1 MISFFKNKEKDEVND
16 DKSYSNIAA
25 LLIHA
30 AKIDENYEDKE
41 KDIIK
46 KTLIEL
52 GAASS
57 NIDKL
62 ISDASVIEEN
72 SNQILNFTREVKN
85 APESDK
91 IRIIESLWKIIYSDD
106 SEDIY
111 ETNLMRRLAG
121 LLYIDSKI
129 MGDLKEKIKH
139 ESKKWPTL

>member
-1 MISFFKNKEKDEVND
+1 MMND

-30 AKIDENYEDKE
+30 AKIDKNYEEKE

-57 NIDKL
+57 TIDKL
-62 ISDASVIEEN
+62 ILDASIIEEN

-85 APESDK
+85 APELDK
-91 IRIIESLWKIIYSDD
+91 IRIVESLWKRIYSDNSAD
-106 SEDIY
+106 MY

-129 MGDLKEKIKH
+129 MGDLKEKIKQKL
-139 ESKKWPTL
+139 KK

>member
-1 MISFFKNKEKDEVND
+1 MISFFKNKEKEKDAVNN

-25 LLIHA
+25 LLIHV

-41 KDIIK
+41 KEIIR

-52 GAASS
+52 GATIS

-62 ISDASVIEEN
+62 IVDASVIEKN
-72 SNQILNFTREVKN
+72 SNQILSFTREVKN

-91 IRIIESLWKIIYSDD
+91 IRIVESLWKIIYSDD
-106 SEDIY
+106 NADMY

-121 LLYIDSKI
+121 LLYIDAKT
-129 MGDLKEKIKH
+129 MGDLKEKVKK
-139 ESKKWPTL
+139 ELSK